1 MNNLS
6 SDRNIVS
13 ILQKILDVLLSM
25 QNTIINYYNKKNKL

>member
-6 SDRNIVS
+6 SDKNIVS

>member
-6 SDRNIVS
+6 SDKNIVS
-13 ILQKILDVLLSM
+13 LLQKILDVLLSM